1 MNLEVKS
8 LSFRHDSKQRLILKD
23 VSFTAPQGA
32 VTAILGPNGSGK
44 STLFRCI
51 VGLWR
56 PFEGQV
62 LVNGRDTGK
71 LSFAERARLFAVVPQ
86 DHDPPFPYR
95 VFDIVLMGRAPYVGM
110 FSSPKK
116 KDYEAAEEAIALVG
130 IEHIKN
136 EPYTRVSGGERQLT
150 LIARALAQNSSIVI
164 LDEPTS
170 HLDFRNQ
177 MRVLTTIRNIA
188 RDRKVTVL
196 VTIHDPNLTML
207 FADFVVVLREGAAVA
222 KGCPHQVVTEQL
234 IQEVYGVETKIIS
247 WNGTRLV
254 CPVVGSCFREGEVA
268 CKKL

>member
-1 MNLEVKS
+1 MKLEVLS
-8 LSFRHDSKQRLILKD
+8 LSFRHDNRQREILKS
-23 VSFTAPQGA
+23 VSFGAPQGA
-32 VTAILGPNGSGK
+32 LTAILGPNGSGK
-44 STLFRCI
+44 STLFRCV

-56 PFEGQV
+56 PSEGQV
-62 LVNGRDTGK
+62 LVEGRDTRK

-95 VFDIVLMGRAPYVGM
+95 VFDVVLMGRASYVGM

-136 EPYTRVSGGERQLT
+136 EPYTKVSGGERQLT
-150 LIARALAQNSSIVI
+150 LIARALAQNAPIVI

-177 MRVLTTIRNIA
+177 MRVLTTIRSIA
-188 RDRKVTVL
+188 KDRKVTVL
-196 VTIHDPNLTML
+196 LTIHDPNLTML
-207 FADFVVVLREGAAVA
+207 FADFVVVLREGSVVA
-222 KGCPHQVVTEQL
+222 NGIPQQVITEDL
-234 IQEVYGVETKIIS
+234 IREVYGVPTKIIS

-254 CPVVGSCFREGEVA
+254 CPVVGTLLEKGEVV
-268 CKKL
+268 

>member
-1 MNLEVKS
+1 MNLEVRS
-8 LSFRHDSKQRLILKD
+8 LSFKHDSRQKEILKA
-23 VSFTAPQGA
+23 VSFSAPQGA
-32 VTAILGPNGSGK
+32 LTAILGPNGSGK
-44 STLFRCI
+44 STLFRCV

-56 PFEGQV
+56 PTEGQV
-62 LVNGRDTGK
+62 LVGGRDTRK

-95 VFDIVLMGRAPYVGM
+95 VFDVVLMGRASYVGM

-136 EPYTRVSGGERQLT
+136 EPYTKVSGGERQLT
-150 LIARALAQNSSIVI
+150 LIARALAQNSPIVI

-177 MRVLTTIRNIA
+177 MRVLTTIRSIA
-188 RDRKVTVL
+188 KDRKVTVL
-196 VTIHDPNLTML
+196 LTIHDPNLTML
-207 FADFVVVLREGAAVA
+207 FADFVVVLREGSVVA
-222 KGCPHQVVTEQL
+222 SGVPQQVVTEDL
-234 IQEVYGVETKIIS
+234 IREVYGVLTKIIS

-254 CPVVGSCFREGEVA
+254 CPVVGSSSEKGEVA
-268 CKKL
+268 